1 MIKNNYLFLQAK
13 LTPGFFQSAN
23 IHILRI
29 FMNILDIIILICF
42 IPAVI
47 QGLRKGFIAQA
58 ISLVS
63 IIAGVWASARFAEVT
78 SQFLAQY
85 ITVSEQAMKVI
96 SFAVIL
102 TAVFLILGLIGRMLE
117 GLFNLVMLGW
127 LNRLLGVAF
136 SAIKCLLV
144 LGLLVVIFN
153 SINATFGFV
162 KPEAL
167 ADSVLYPVVK
177 DTADTIFPYLKTIFT
192 LKS

>member
-1 MIKNNYLFLQAK
+1 
-13 LTPGFFQSAN
+13 
-23 IHILRI
+23 
-29 FMNILDIIILICF
+29 MNILDIIILICF
-42 IPAVI
+42 VPAVI
-47 QGLRKGFIAQA
+47 QGLRKGFISQA

-144 LGLLVVIFN
+144 LGLLVVMFN

-162 KPEAL
+162 KPEAF

>member
-1 MIKNNYLFLQAK
+1 MQAK

-127 LNRLLGVAF
+127 LNRLLGMAF

-177 DTADTIFPYLKTIFT
+177 DTADTIFPYLQTIFT

>member
-1 MIKNNYLFLQAK
+1 
-13 LTPGFFQSAN
+13 
-23 IHILRI
+23 
-29 FMNILDIIILICF
+29 MNILDIIILICF

-144 LGLLVVIFN
+144 LGLLVVVFN

>member
-1 MIKNNYLFLQAK
+1 
-13 LTPGFFQSAN
+13 
-23 IHILRI
+23 
-29 FMNILDIIILICF
+29 MNILDIIILICF
-42 IPAVI
+42 VPAVI
-47 QGLRKGFIAQA
+47 QGLRKGFISQA

-127 LNRLLGVAF
+127 LNKLLGLIFALLKAAIITGLLIMAF
-136 SAIKCLLV
+136 SSLNDTFHFVQDQV
-144 LGLLVVIFN
+144 LN
-153 SINATFGFV
+153 
-162 KPEAL
+162 E
-167 ADSVLYPVVK
+167 SVLYPPLKKLAYEV
-177 DTADTIFPYLKTIFT
+177 FPYLKDLLT
-192 LKS
+192 LAK